1 MHRELVHLYGP
12 LAINSFGLFIIIGLV
27 VFSAL
32 ILSDPK
38 RTRLISTDQYFNTLS
53 LAILAALI
61 GGRSLFVLS
70 HWKQIKPW
78 WNIFAFWLGGFS
90 LLGAVIALLLVMP
103 LYLKKRK
110 IKIVELLDLAA
121 IYAPLL
127 QAISRIGCFFAGCCF
142 GLPTSLP
149 FGVINNECGI
159 PEFAYKPLHPTQL
172 YSAFGLLAI
181 FLLLYFVLQY
191 YFKKPGQ
198 LICAYLFLMSLE
210 RFFVDLWRAD
220 REFLSTSGLQFLSVP
235 QLVASIIALCAGI
248 VFAIIT
254 FGKNKRAH
262 S

>member
-38 RTRLISTDQYFNTLS
+38 RARLIGTDQYFNALS
-53 LAILAALI
+53 LAILTAMF
-61 GGRSLFVLS
+61 GGRALFVITHLHYFK
-70 HWKQIKPW
+70 HWW
-78 WNIFAFWLGGFS
+78 EFFAFWMGGFS
-90 LLGAVIALLLVMP
+90 LLGAAISLLLVIP
-103 LYLKKRK
+103 IYLLIKK
-110 IKIVELLDLAA
+110 IKCIELFDLAA
-121 IYAPLL
+121 IYLPLL
-127 QAISRIGCFFAGCCF
+127 QSISRIGCFFAGCCF

-149 FGVINNECGI
+149 FGVMNNECGI
-159 PEFAYKPLHPTQL
+159 AGLNNKPLHPTQL
-172 YSAFGLLAI
+172 YHACALFCI

-198 LICAYLFLMSLE
+198 LICAYLFLMSIE
-210 RFFVDLWRAD
+210 RFLVDFWRAD
-220 REFLSTSGLQFLSVP
+220 REFLSTPGLQFLSVP
-235 QLVASIIALCAGI
+235 QLVAISIALGASI

-254 FGKNKRAH
+254 FGKNKRVH